1 MLCPLQ
7 SISLGSF
14 YFVTYFSFELRYFPE
29 LTHSVIYFRRQLQG
43 GKVGALKESN
53 KKEGK
58 TIPGIYYFADHH
70 YGQK

>member
-29 LTHSVIYFRRQLQG
+29 LTHSGYHLKQEPKQRLVHRSFISG
-43 GKVGALKESN
+43 GNFKEE
-53 KKEGK
+53 K
-58 TIPGIYYFADHH
+58 
-70 YGQK
+70 